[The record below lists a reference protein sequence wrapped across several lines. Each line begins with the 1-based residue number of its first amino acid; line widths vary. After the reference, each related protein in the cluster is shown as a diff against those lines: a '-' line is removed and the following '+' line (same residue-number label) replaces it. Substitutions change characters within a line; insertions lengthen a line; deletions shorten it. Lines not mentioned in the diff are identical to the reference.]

1 MARLGTI
8 LSWTSLIL
16 VIAFLMLPIA
26 VVIPVSFTESS
37 VFSFPPEG
45 FSLQWYGR
53 IRDVDGLLGALGLS
67 AQIAA
72 LSTAL
77 SLLLGTLCAIAVVK
91 GRIPGSS
98 AIATFMIS
106 PLMLPGLVLGIALL
120 QALREFGLRDAWT
133 SLMMAHVVITMPF
146 VMRTV
151 LASLSLFDFA
161 MVDAARTLGCSYP
174 VALWRVLVPNILPG
188 FVSGAL
194 FAFIASFDNYP
205 VSMFLVD
212 VRTKTLPIQLLNQLE
227 ISPDPTLAAVATLM
241 ILLTLAVLVLC
252 DRLVGLRRMASI

>member
-1 MARLGTI
+1 MVRLARGV
-8 LSWTSLIL
+8 SFASLII

-26 VVIPVSFTESS
+26 VVIPVSFTESA

-53 IRDVDGLLGALGLS
+53 IRNVDGLLGALGLS

-72 LSTAL
+72 LSTAI
-77 SLLLGTLCAIAVVK
+77 SLLLGTLAAIALIK
-91 GRIPGSS
+91 GRVPGGE
-98 AIATFMIS
+98 AVTALMIS
-106 PLMLPGLVLGIALL
+106 PLMLPGLVLGIAML
-120 QALREFGLRDAWT
+120 QALREVGLRDAWW
-133 SLMMAHVVITMPF
+133 SLLLAHVVITMPF
-146 VMRTV
+146 IMRTV

-161 MVDAARTLGCSYP
+161 MVDAARTLGCSYGM
-174 VALWRVLVPNILPG
+174 ALWRVLVPNILPG

-212 VRTKTLPIQLLNQLE
+212 VRTKTLPIQLLNYLE
-227 ISPDPTLAAVATLM
+227 ISPDPTLAAVSTLL
-241 ILLTLAVLVLC
+241 ILLTIFVLFLC
-252 DRLVGLRRMASI
+252 DRLVGLRRMASL